1 MEQVKGY
8 EYFLK
13 GLYRMQ
19 SSIFSCLQ
27 VMYGYIPSPEEL
39 TQAQM
44 CSMHSAIHTHGEA
57 DDLVVT
63 RSLSL
68 LHWFHERPGILVT
81 L

>member
-1 MEQVKGY
+1 
-8 EYFLK
+8 
-13 GLYRMQ
+13 
-19 SSIFSCLQ
+19 
-27 VMYGYIPSPEEL
+27 MYGYIPSPEEL

-44 CSMHSAIHTHGEA
+44 GSMRSAIHTHGEA
-57 DDLVVT
+57 DDLVVA